1 MFTLIFVYLCLLC
14 CNLHAETESF
24 SKSSEFKMKG
34 DYLLGGLFDIH
45 HVNATLHQK
54 SLHQN
59 IPEAIICS
67 SQEFS
72 LSSYRRFQMMRF
84 SIEEINNSTSLL
96 PNVTLG
102 YEIFDHCSDTKNFPG
117 IFSLMSVDGSVQP
130 WKESVNFSKVIAVVG
145 TDTST
150 ASLAFAALFMKDLV
164 PMISHGASSSVFS
177 RKQNFPSFLRTVHP
191 NKDVIEIILRFLEKF
206 KWTWVAFLYI
216 DDDYGRDGLDVFV
229 KKIKDTEICL
239 AFSYGLEEDT
249 DYTKLINQM
258 EQHRINVIIVFTT
271 EWTAEKLI
279 MSAIQQNVTNKVW
292 IAVDA
297 WSLHKQLPK
306 KTGIRNIGTV
316 LGIAEPKITIP
327 GFDDFINSFKAQNQC
342 ENPEQDPFCNQRCN
356 CSSVSAEDII
366 TADPSFNFP
375 VYSAVYAVAH
385 ALHAVLQCGAGSC
398 NKSIKLYP
406 HMVLEE
412 LRKSKFTL
420 LNQTVHFD
428 DNGDPKFGPYAIVF
442 WNESGDAEE
451 IGSYTFHPEHN
462 FDINKSK
469 IHWHGDKEPESFCS
483 KECPDGFMKKQEGV
497 HKCCFSCT
505 ICPKETY
512 LNISDPYNC
521 IKCKDTEWSAEGS
534 KACNIRQLEYV
545 RFSDPAAICIMIGT
559 VILLAFIVAIS
570 VLFALNYNT
579 PVVRS
584 AGGPMCFIILG
595 CLSLCSFS
603 VFFFFGEPSVAFC
616 VLRYFPFLL
625 FYTVCVACLFA
636 RSFQI
641 ICIFKIS
648 PKFPNICRIW
658 TKYNIHW
665 IFISAAFLLQAILL
679 INRFSLDPPKQNKDK
694 FYFDRIILGCEVNT
708 FLDYIL
714 ISFSLI
720 SVLIFLSFCFS
731 YAGKDLPKNY
741 NEAKAITFCMF
752 LLILIWVTFAT
763 YETVVHGKD
772 IDVSHAVATLS
783 SLYSLLLVYFLPRCY
798 IILFKPEKNTEQYFQ
813 DLIQSY
819 TRSYSQ

>member
-1 MFTLIFVYLCLLC
+1 MSHVY
-14 CNLHAETESF
+14 TEAPCY
-24 SKSSEFKMKG
+24 KTECIPKTAEFKMKG
-34 DYLLGGLFDIH
+34 DYLLGGLFGVH
-45 HVNATLHQK
+45 PVSAT
-54 SLHQN
+54 LHQN

-72 LSSYRRFQMMRF
+72 LSNYRRFQMMRF

-117 IFSLMSVDGSVQP
+117 IFSLISVDGSVQP

-145 TDTST
+145 TGTST
-150 ASLAFAALFMKDLV
+150 ATMTVAPLFMMDLV
-164 PMISHGASSSVFS
+164 PMVRLYGASSSVFS
-177 RKQNFPSFLRTVHP
+177 RKQNFPSFLRTLHP

-216 DDDYGRDGLDVFV
+216 DDDYGRDGLDLFV

-239 AFSYGLEEDT
+239 AFSHGLEENT
-249 DYTKLINQM
+249 DYPKLIKQM
-258 EQHRINVIIVFTT
+258 EALRINVIIVFTT
-271 EWTAEKLI
+271 KKTAEKLI

-292 IAVDA
+292 IVVDA
-297 WSLHKQLPK
+297 WSLHKELPK
-306 KTGIRNIGTV
+306 KPGIRNIGTV
-316 LGIAEPKITIP
+316 LGIGEPKITIR
-327 GFDDFINSFKAQNQC
+327 GFDDFIYSFKAQNQF
-342 ENPEQDPFCNQRCN
+342 ENPEHDPLCNQMCN
-356 CSSVSAEDII
+356 CSSVRVEDII

-398 NKSIKLYP
+398 NKSIKVYP

-412 LRKSKFTL
+412 LIKSKFTL
-420 LNQTVHFD
+420 LNQTIHFD

-442 WNESGDAEE
+442 WNESGDIEE
-451 IGSYTFHPEHN
+451 IGSYIFHPEQN
-462 FDINKSK
+462 FDINESK
-469 IHWHGDKEPESFCS
+469 IHWHGDKKPESFCS

-497 HKCCFSCT
+497 HKCCFNCT
-505 ICPKETY
+505 ICPKGTY
-512 LNISDPYNC
+512 LNTTDPYNC
-521 IKCKDTEWSAEGS
+521 IECKDTEWSAEGS
-534 KACNIRQLEYV
+534 TTCNIRQLEYV
-545 RFSDPAAICIMIGT
+545 RFSDPTAIVIMTGT

-584 AGGPMCFIILG
+584 AGGPMCFLILG
-595 CLSLCSFS
+595 CLSLCSIS
-603 VFFFFGEPSVAFC
+603 VFFFFGEPSVGFC

-648 PKFPNICRIW
+648 PKFPNISRIW
-658 TKYNIHW
+658 TKCNLHW
-665 IFISAAFLLQAILL
+665 IFISAAFFLQAILL
-679 INRFSLDPPKQNKDK
+679 ITRFSLDPPKQFTDK
-694 FYFDRIILGCEVNT
+694 FYFDRIILGCELNKFVDDSLIP
-708 FLDYIL
+708 FIL
-714 ISFSLI
+714 IF
-720 SVLIFLSFCFS
+720 VLIFLSFGFS

-741 NEAKAITFCMF
+741 NEAKTITFCML

-763 YETVVHGKD
+763 FKTVVHVKF

-783 SLYSLLLVYFLPRCY
+783 SIYSLLLVYFLPRCY
-798 IILFKPEKNTEQYFQ
+798 IILFKSEKNTEQYFQ